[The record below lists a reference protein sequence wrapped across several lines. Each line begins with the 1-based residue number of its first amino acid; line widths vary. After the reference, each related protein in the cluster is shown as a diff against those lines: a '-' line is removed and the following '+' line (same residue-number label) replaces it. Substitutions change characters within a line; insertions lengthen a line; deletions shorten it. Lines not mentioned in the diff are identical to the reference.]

1 MSSTRNDR
9 LSHLKNKLSDEQF
22 TLVRDLFS
30 EQDAEWQ
37 KKLNS
42 IPVIAPLLGAFGLVS
57 TFYGFEKILDRTFLV
72 DHPVILLL
80 TGILLLFVTGVFYR
94 KL

>member
-1 MSSTRNDR
+1 MPQFSSDR
-9 LSHLKNKLSDEQF
+9 LSQLKGKLSDEQF

-37 KKLNS
+37 KKLKN
-42 IPVIAPLLGAFGLVS
+42 IPVLAPLLGAFGLVS
-57 TFYGFEKILDRTFLV
+57 TFYGFEKILDQTFLV
-72 DHPVILLL
+72 EQPV
-80 TGILLLFVTGVFYR
+80 LLLFIGITLLLVTGVFYR